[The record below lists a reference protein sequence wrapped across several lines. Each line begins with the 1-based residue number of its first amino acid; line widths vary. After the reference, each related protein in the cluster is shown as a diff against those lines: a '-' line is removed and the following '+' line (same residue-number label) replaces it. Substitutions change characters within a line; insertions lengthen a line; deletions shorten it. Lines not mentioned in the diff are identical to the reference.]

1 MNIYTGLLFNLG
13 YVQDP
18 ALARELAGEPG
29 QAEPPA
35 PAAGASAEEAVA
47 GAGTRAQAARLMTV
61 RRGHGWVEL
70 QAVLLSAF
78 R

>member
-18 ALARELAGEPG
+18 ALARELAGEAG

-47 GAGTRAQAARLMTV
+47 GAGTRAQAARLTV

-70 QAVLLSAF
+70 QAALLSAF